1 MPKRSESF
9 IEPVLDE
16 NSFNYNFL
24 FILAVLVLVIILA
37 YFVYKLFNKFNELSN
52 QIVILRRTIGRI
64 TEPPKQ
70 YIIEQNKLENEDP
83 IQEVTEKVT
92 EDPIQEVT
100 EETKTEDN
108 LESKLD
114 SNSKLSD
121 IDEENDQ

>member
-9 IEPVLDE
+9 IEPVLDQN
-16 NSFNYNFL
+16 NSNYNFL
-24 FILAVLVLVIILA
+24 FVLAVLVLVIILA
-37 YFVYKLFNKFNELSN
+37 YFVYKLFTKFNELSN
-52 QIVILRRTIGRI
+52 EVVMLRRTIGRI

-70 YIIEQNKLENEDP
+70 YIIEQDKLENEDP
-83 IQEVTEKVT
+83 IQEVN
-92 EDPIQEVT
+92 
-100 EETKTEDN
+100 EEIKTEDN